1 MTTNSFNRSELELII
16 DSVSTRRLHV
26 IRLLTDMIIPSDNL
40 LRSAYQGEL
49 DELTKLEDKISEL
62 LKD

>member
-16 DSVSTRRLHV
+16 DSVATRRLHV
-26 IRLLTDMIIPSDNL
+26 IRLLTDMIIPADNL

-49 DELTKLEDKISEL
+49 DDLTKLEDKISEL

>member
-26 IRLLTDMIIPSDNL
+26 IRLLTDMIIPTDNL